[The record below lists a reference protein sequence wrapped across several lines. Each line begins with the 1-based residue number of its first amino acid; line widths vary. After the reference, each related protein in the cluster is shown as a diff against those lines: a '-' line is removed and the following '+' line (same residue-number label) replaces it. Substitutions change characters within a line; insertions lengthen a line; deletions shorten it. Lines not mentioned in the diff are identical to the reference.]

1 MNALLKLTI
10 RLSLAMCGLAVLTA
24 CDPSSSDPGYLRDVG
39 GPRKERRDAG
49 PHHQLPS
56 IPDDTS
62 YWEGDGVAG
71 SPLIR
76 IRLAAQRAY
85 FYKGGTL
92 VGVSIISTGKEGA
105 DTPNGNY
112 RITEMIKDHRSSI
125 YGHIVEKGTGRVIQY
140 DIDIRK
146 EKIPPG
152 AEFKGAPMPNFM
164 RFNGAV
170 GMHTGNLP
178 GYAASHGCVRLPH
191 YMSEKF
197 FANAKVGTPVIV
209 E

>member
-1 MNALLKLTI
+1 MNALHNMIFRISSAVGLLVV
-10 RLSLAMCGLAVLTA
+10 LSA
-24 CDPSSSDPGYLRDVG
+24 CDLTQSDPGYLRDVG

-92 VGVSIISTGKEGA
+92 VGVSVISTGKEGA
-105 DTPNGNY
+105 DTPHGNY
-112 RITEMIKDHRSSI
+112 RITEMIKDHRSSL
-125 YGHIVEKGTGRVIQY
+125 YGHIVEKGSGRVIQY

-146 EKIPPG
+146 EPIPPG
-152 AEFKGAPMPNFM
+152 AVFKGAPMPNFM
-164 RFNGAV
+164 RFAGAV

-191 YMSEKF
+191 YMAEKF
-197 FANAKVGTPVIV
+197 FANARVGTPVIV

>member
-1 MNALLKLTI
+1 MSIFRLAI
-10 RLSLAMCGLAVLTA
+10 RLTLAAGVLGALAA
-24 CDPSSSDPGYLRDVG
+24 CDPSQSDPGYLKDVG
-39 GPRKERRDAG
+39 GPRKQHRDAG

-71 SPLIR
+71 APLIN

-85 FYKGGTL
+85 FFKGGTL
-92 VGVSIISTGKEGA
+92 VGVSVISTGKGEGE
-105 DTPNGNY
+105 TPHGNY
-112 RITEMIKDHRSSI
+112 RVTEMIKDHRSSL
-125 YGHIVEKGTGRVIQY
+125 YGHVVEIGTGRVIKY

-146 EKIPPG
+146 EKLPPG
-152 AEFKGAPMPNFM
+152 AEFKGAPMPNFL
-164 RFNGAV
+164 RFAGPV

-197 FANAKVGTPVIV
+197 FTNAKIGTPVIV